1 MRRERGDAVVSNP
14 RKARDADGR
23 RPPPRPGLECD
34 FDQVAAE
41 TVERV
46 VAEAA
51 RRQVLRA
58 DAGIV
63 RGAAKILPKRSVALK
78 NAARRSGN
86 TCDADTSDES
96 RFDAALAGPNEG
108 PHIFAVWRNAFARGP
123 RWG

>member
-1 MRRERGDAVVSNP
+1 M
-14 RKARDADGR
+14 
-23 RPPPRPGLECD
+23 
-34 FDQVAAE
+34 AAE

-86 TCDADTSDES
+86 TCDADTSDVFDES